1 MSLVPLLQTARIR
14 GDWRRRRRVEVL
26 HETIHCFNQNATGL
40 QQTAGNNLA
49 RWAREPTQQADID
62 CRVVVM
68 QGDMLDAAGQLTR
81 AYGTQFACLNM
92 ANATFPGGG
101 YTTGCSAQEEN
112 MARRTQLHTVFDESQ
127 VVKRGR
133 EIVYNDEM
141 HELVSGKSGR
151 VYVSPTPLVCIRG
164 REEYDDTTSLGYA
177 FLPSDLIFPF
187 LELRSAAVDRS
198 RKRKASYARDLSEME
213 KRVEAQ
219 FATLIS
225 TGVRHVVLSAFGCG
239 AFKNDPNDI
248 ARVYKEAV
256 ERHRASFVVIAF
268 AIFYAGHGQDNY
280 KIFKTHLAPED

>member
-1 MSLVPLLQTARIR
+1 M
-14 GDWRRRRRVEVL
+14 L
-26 HETIHCFNQNATGL
+26 HETIRCFNQNALGI
-40 QQTAGNNLA
+40 QHTAANNLA
-49 RWAREPTQQADID
+49 RWAREPTQQADVE
-62 CRVVVM
+62 CRVVVV
-68 QGDMLDAAGQLTR
+68 QGDMLEAAGQLTR

-112 MARRTQLHTVFDESQ
+112 MARRTQLHTVFDGSQ
-127 VVKRGR
+127 VVKQGR
-133 EIVYNDEM
+133 SVVYNDHM
-141 HELVSGKSGR
+141 HDLVSGKNGW
-151 VYVSPTPLVCIRG
+151 VYLSPTPLICIRG

-177 FLPSDLIFPF
+177 FLPSDQIFRF

>member
-1 MSLVPLLQTARIR
+1 M
-14 GDWRRRRRVEVL
+14 EVL